1 MDDSSGKVAN
11 ARDSIMYTEEGYQTV
26 IGDRGIKLSDGER
39 QRLRIAKAVL
49 KNPSILILDE
59 ATSALDNES
68 EKSVQDALNKLMI
81 GRTTLVIAH
90 WLSITKEADEIII
103 LQDGEIIEKGN
114 HYDLIEIEES
124 IYRRLTLL
132 EKIA

>member
-1 MDDSSGKVAN
+1 
-11 ARDSIMYTEEGYQTV
+11 
-26 IGDRGIKLSDGER
+26 
-39 QRLRIAKAVL
+39 
-49 KNPSILILDE
+49 
-59 ATSALDNES
+59 
-68 EKSVQDALNKLMI
+68 MI

-124 IYRRLTLL
+124 IYRRLTLPQ
-132 EKIA
+132 KIV

>member
-1 MDDSSGKVAN
+1 
-11 ARDSIMYTEEGYQTV
+11 
-26 IGDRGIKLSDGER
+26 
-39 QRLRIAKAVL
+39 
-49 KNPSILILDE
+49 
-59 ATSALDNES
+59 
-68 EKSVQDALNKLMI
+68 MI

-132 EKIA
+132 QKIA